1 MSWIWLVA
9 VVFGLAVLI
18 VVLAGVA
25 LVAAAW
31 VAQDYY

>member
-9 VVFGLAVLI
+9 VVFGLMVLI
-18 VVLAGVA
+18 VVLVGVA